1 MKPTLNRR
9 QLLTTLIASAFL
21 PNLVFAAQ
29 SELLIYCGITM
40 VRPIS
45 DMAAE
50 FEKQHDVHVVISQG
64 GSEDLY
70 QSLKSSQKG
79 DLYLPG
85 EPTYREKYLAE
96 GLLGDYKNIGYNQSA
111 LFVRKGNPKK
121 VTADLKQLLRDD
133 LTTVICTAEQGSI
146 GLETKKVLTQL
157 GIYNAVIDQTSAL
170 LPDSRKLNAALK
182 RGEADLTLNWR
193 ATGFFPDNQPF
204 IDVIDLPTGI
214 AKPQG
219 LYLNLLTFSKQ
230 KQLAQAFIDY
240 AASPEGQAIIRKHGF
255 LDNVTPN

>member
-1 MKPTLNRR
+1 MKPALNRR
-9 QLLTTLIASAFL
+9 QFLSALIAASIM
-21 PNLVFAAQ
+21 PQVVFAAKD
-29 SELLIYCGITM
+29 ELLIYCGITM

-45 DMAAE
+45 EMAAE
-50 FEKQHDVHVVISQG
+50 FEKQHDVHVTISQG

-85 EPTYREKYLAE
+85 EPTFRAKYVAE

-111 LFVRKGNPKK
+111 LFVHKGNPKK
-121 VTADLKQLLRDD
+121 VTAELKQLLRDD

-146 GLETKKVLTQL
+146 GSETKKVLTQL
-157 GIYNAVIDQTSAL
+157 GIYDQVIDQSSGL

-193 ATGFFPDNQPF
+193 ATGFFPDNQPY
-204 IDVIDLPTGI
+204 IDVIDLPTDI

-230 KQLAQAFIDY
+230 TQLAQAFIDY
-240 AASPEGQAIIRKHGF
+240 AASPAGQAIIRKHGF
-255 LDNVTPN
+255 LDNTTQH